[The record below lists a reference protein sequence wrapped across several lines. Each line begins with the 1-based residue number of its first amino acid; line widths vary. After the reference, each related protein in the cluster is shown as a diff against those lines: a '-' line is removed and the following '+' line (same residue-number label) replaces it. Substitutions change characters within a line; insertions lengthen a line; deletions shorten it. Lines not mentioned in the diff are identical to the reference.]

1 MFRKIPLS
9 WVLLVV
15 GSVLTVVGFWA
26 YIDGNS
32 TLNLVGFF
40 YGIPVLLGG
49 AALKAAELKPIP
61 YKVET
66 SQDVLE
72 LRKSQATPT
81 QEQVRKDVTRFRYGQ
96 EAHLDETLE
105 RLGLSPT
112 DEERPVLH
120 SIVERNHEG
129 RYNLTL
135 SFASPYISFDTWQE
149 KRDKIERFFGPNIT
163 ADISHG
169 EEVTSKDGISVTL
182 VDLALTR
189 VAEAPVATTA

>member
-66 SQDVLE
+66 SQE
-72 LRKSQATPT
+72 IGRASC
-81 QEQVRKDVTRFRYGQ
+81 R
-96 EAHLDETLE
+96 E
-105 RLGLSPT
+105 R
-112 DEERPVLH
+112 V
-120 SIVERNHEG
+120 
-129 RYNLTL
+129 
-135 SFASPYISFDTWQE
+135 
-149 KRDKIERFFGPNIT
+149 
-163 ADISHG
+163 
-169 EEVTSKDGISVTL
+169 
-182 VDLALTR
+182 
-189 VAEAPVATTA
+189 

>member
-1 MFRKIPLS
+1 M
-9 WVLLVV
+9 
-15 GSVLTVVGFWA
+15 
-26 YIDGNS
+26 
-32 TLNLVGFF
+32 
-40 YGIPVLLGG
+40 GG

-169 EEVTSKDGISVTL
+169 EEVNSKDVISVPL